1 MSAKKTILLIL
12 LFQLSYFLNFLS
24 LCKKISMAK
33 GKYYVVWKG
42 RKPGIYKE
50 WSICK
55 KMVDGFDGAA
65 FKSFPSLSEAERAFS
80 TGQGSKPQVISKKI
94 DIITPSISVDA
105 ACSGNPGVMEYQ
117 GVDTH
122 TKEVLF
128 HKKYS
133 LGTNNIGE
141 FLALVHGLAF
151 LKNNN
156 SDLPIYSDSV
166 NALKWIKNKTC
177 KTTLIRN
184 KETFELFETIGRA
197 EDWLKNNTW
206 KNPLIKWETENWG
219 EIPADFGR
227 K

>member
-1 MSAKKTILLIL
+1 
-12 LFQLSYFLNFLS
+12 
-24 LCKKISMAK
+24 MAK
-33 GKYYVVWKG
+33 VKYYVVWKG
-42 RKPGIYKE
+42 RKPGIYTD
-50 WSICK
+50 WATCK

-65 FKSFPSLSEAERAFS
+65 FKSFTSLPEAENAYE
-80 TGQGSKPQVISKKI
+80 SKSSPSQKLKSISKSTSSLRKTVI
-94 DIITPSISVDA
+94 LTPSISVDA

-128 HKKYS
+128 HKKYP

-151 LKNNN
+151 LMKNG
-156 SDLPIYSDSV
+156 SEIPIYSDSV
-166 NALKWIKNKTC
+166 NALLWVKNKKC
-177 KTTLIRN
+177 KTTLVKN
-184 KETFELFETIGRA
+184 KQSVELFETIARA
-197 EDWLKNNTW
+197 EEWLKSNTW
-206 KNPLIKWETENWG
+206 KNQLLKWETEEWG

>member
-1 MSAKKTILLIL
+1 
-12 LFQLSYFLNFLS
+12 
-24 LCKKISMAK
+24 MAK
-33 GKYYVVWKG
+33 VKYYVVWKG
-42 RKPGIYKE
+42 RKPGIYKD
-50 WSICK
+50 WATCK
-55 KMVDGFDGAA
+55 TMVDGFDGAS
-65 FKSFPSLSEAERAFS
+65 FKSFTSLLEAENAY
-80 TGQGSKPQVISKKI
+80 GSKPGSGSSSKSTPLSKKT
-94 DIITPSISVDA
+94 IILTPSISVDA

-128 HKKYS
+128 HKKYQ

-151 LKNNN
+151 LKKNG
-156 SDLPIYSDSV
+156 SDIPIYSDSV
-166 NALKWIKNKTC
+166 NALLWIKNKKC
-177 KTTLIRN
+177 KTTLVRN
-184 KETFELFETIGRA
+184 NKTSELFETIARA

-206 KNPLIKWETENWG
+206 KNPLIKWETESWG

>member
-1 MSAKKTILLIL
+1 
-12 LFQLSYFLNFLS
+12 
-24 LCKKISMAK
+24 MAK
-33 GKYYVVWKG
+33 VKYYVVWKG
-42 RKPGIYKE
+42 RTPGIYKD
-50 WSICK
+50 WATCK
-55 KMVDGFDGAA
+55 KMVDGFDGAS
-65 FKSFPSLSEAERAFS
+65 FKSFTSLIEAENAY
-80 TGQGSKPQVISKKI
+80 GSKSGAVSSPKSRSKSTPHSKKTVI
-94 DIITPSISVDA
+94 LTPSISVDA

-128 HKKYS
+128 HKKYQ

-151 LKNNN
+151 LKKNG
-156 SDLPIYSDSV
+156 SDIPIYSDSV
-166 NALKWIKNKTC
+166 NALLWIKNKKC
-177 KTTLIRN
+177 KTTLIKNN
-184 KETFELFETIGRA
+184 KTTELFETIARA

-206 KNPLIKWETENWG
+206 KNQLIKWETENWG

>member
-1 MSAKKTILLIL
+1 MTKV
-12 LFQLSYFLNFLS
+12 
-24 LCKKISMAK
+24 
-33 GKYYVVWKG
+33 KYYVVWKG
-42 RKPGIYKE
+42 RTPGIYKD
-50 WSICK
+50 WATCK
-55 KMVDGFDGAA
+55 KMVDGFDGAS
-65 FKSFPSLSEAERAFS
+65 FKSFTSLIEAENAY
-80 TGQGSKPQVISKKI
+80 GSKSGAGSSSKSNSTSTPPSKKNNI
-94 DIITPSISVDA
+94 LTPSISVDA

-128 HKKYS
+128 HKKYQ

-151 LKNNN
+151 LKKNG
-156 SDLPIYSDSV
+156 SDIPIYSDSV
-166 NALKWIKNKTC
+166 NALLWIKNKKC
-177 KTTLIRN
+177 KTTLVRN
-184 KETFELFETIGRA
+184 NKTTELFETIARA

-206 KNPLIKWETENWG
+206 KNQLIKWETERWG

>member
-1 MSAKKTILLIL
+1 
-12 LFQLSYFLNFLS
+12 
-24 LCKKISMAK
+24 MAK

-42 RKPGIYKE
+42 IKPGIYTD
-50 WSICK
+50 WATCK
-55 KMVDGFDGAA
+55 KMVDGFDGAS
-65 FKSFPSLSEAERAFS
+65 FKSFTSLLEAENAYGSRPI
-80 TGQGSKPQVISKKI
+80 QGSSPKSSPKLTPPSKNSVIL
-94 DIITPSISVDA
+94 TPSISVDA

-128 HKKYS
+128 HKKYP

-151 LKNNN
+151 LKKNG
-156 SDLPIYSDSV
+156 SDIPIYSDSV
-166 NALKWIKNKTC
+166 NALLWVKNKRC
-177 KTTLIRN
+177 KTTLTKK
-184 KETFELFETIGRA
+184 KETLELFETIDRA
-197 EDWLKNNTW
+197 EEWLKNNAW
-206 KNPLIKWETENWG
+206 KNKLLKWETEKWG

>member
-1 MSAKKTILLIL
+1 
-12 LFQLSYFLNFLS
+12 
-24 LCKKISMAK
+24 MAK

-42 RKPGIYKE
+42 IKPGIYTD
-50 WSICK
+50 WAICK
-55 KMVDGFDGAA
+55 KMVDGFDGAS
-65 FKSFPSLSEAERAFS
+65 FKSFTSLIEAENAY
-80 TGQGSKPQVISKKI
+80 GSKSGSGSKAVQSLKSSSKSSPPSKKTVI
-94 DIITPSISVDA
+94 LTPSISVDA

-128 HKKYS
+128 HKKYQ

-151 LKNNN
+151 LKKNG
-156 SDLPIYSDSV
+156 SDIPIYSDSV
-166 NALKWIKNKTC
+166 NALLWVKNKRC
-177 KTTLIRN
+177 KTTLTKK
-184 KETFELFETIGRA
+184 KETLELFETIDRA
-197 EDWLKNNTW
+197 EEWLKNNTW
-206 KNPLIKWETENWG
+206 KNKLLKWETEKWG

>member
-1 MSAKKTILLIL
+1 
-12 LFQLSYFLNFLS
+12 
-24 LCKKISMAK
+24 MAK
-33 GKYYVVWKG
+33 VKYYVVWKG
-42 RKPGIYKE
+42 RTPGIYKD
-50 WSICK
+50 WTTCK
-55 KMVDGFDGAA
+55 KMVDGFDGAS
-65 FKSFPSLSEAERAFS
+65 FKSFTSLIEAENAY
-80 TGQGSKPQVISKKI
+80 GSKSGAVSSPKSRSKSTPHSKNTVIL
-94 DIITPSISVDA
+94 TPSISVDA

-128 HKKYS
+128 HKKYQ

-151 LKNNN
+151 LKKNG
-156 SDLPIYSDSV
+156 SDIPIYSDSV
-166 NALKWIKNKTC
+166 NALLWIKNKKC
-177 KTTLIRN
+177 KTTLVRN
-184 KETFELFETIGRA
+184 NKTTELFETIARA

-206 KNPLIKWETENWG
+206 KNQLIKWETESWG